1 MRKRLSMV
9 FVLALALAMAAAL
22 VGCACSASQKE
33 APAPETGVY
42 QGTLVMALQEQMSV
56 AGEDGDVV
64 FKTTADT
71 KYALGNMDEIYLDDI
86 VSVKYHEE
94 NAGKVADEVD
104 LVEHMD
110 TAIEFAG
117 KLVDSDKESLT
128 LVSKSST
135 VTFQMDT
142 DTYLV
147 GDLSQGDDIE
157 LTYLGNLNENPYANV
172 VAVVN
177 EGNQPETLT
186 VHGAVSELAENTL
199 LLGID
204 SAHAYRFNMTP
215 NTKVMGAANDVQA
228 GDQVDITYKG
238 SIKNAPEALEINIVK
253 QGQDRA
259 YVINGKIADVAK
271 NSVTLETEKA
281 KYTFA
286 TNEYTKYNGDKV
298 TKGYKAE
305 ITYTGSLNDKPV
317 AGIVYCV
324 KSDKAAKAAAKKQQ
338 SKSTS
343 AKKNAKSSSATA
355 SSKSNA
361 STTSSGSKAKKE
373 EKKES
378 KKEATAEEDEQQ
390 TAEDSG
396 EPAVAPEEESAEPAA
411 DDQESEEASEPEE
424 GGNEPDAP
432 DPEPDPAADEPEPD
446 PDEPAADEPEDED
459 ATEPEEGGNEPDAPE
474 PEPDPAADEPEAE
487 EADEPEAEEP
497 EAEEATE
504 PEEADEPEAEEAEE
518 PEEAAE
524 PEAKPD
530 VKVSGKGTIIKGDE
544 KKHTVEIEMNDGTK
558 VTLTIDKDTS
568 VASGYIPE
576 KGDVVKVVY
585 GSESLTLKKIQLVN
599 RADDTKAAKD
609 EEQAADDEEAA
620 KDDDEATEEE

>member
-22 VGCACSASQKE
+22 AGCACSASQKE
-33 APAPETGVY
+33 APAPETGEY

-110 TAIEFAG
+110 TALEFAG
-117 KLVDSDKESLT
+117 KLVDSDKDSLT

-135 VTFQMDT
+135 VTFQMDSE
-142 DTYLV
+142 TYLV

-317 AGIVYCV
+317 AGVVYCV
-324 KSDKAAKAAAKKQQ
+324 KSDKAAKATAKKQQ

-343 AKKNAKSSSATA
+343 AKKNVKSSSTTA

-361 STTSSGSKAKKE
+361 STTSSGDA
-373 EKKES
+373 EKKDQA
-378 KKEATAEEDEQQ
+378 KEGTIEKDEQSV
-390 TAEDSG
+390 EDSG
-396 EPAVAPEEESAEPAA
+396 ESAVAPEEEATEPAA
-411 DDQESEEASEPEE
+411 DDQGSEE
-424 GGNEPDAP
+424 
-432 DPEPDPAADEPEPD
+432 
-446 PDEPAADEPEDED
+446 
-459 ATEPEEGGNEPDAPE
+459 ATEPEEGGNDPDTPE
-474 PEPDPAADEPEAE
+474 PEPDPAADEPEPAADEPTGDEPEDEGATDPE
-487 EADEPEAEEP
+487 EGGNEPDADEPEPDPAADEPEADADEPAADEP
-497 EAEEATE
+497 EDEEATE
-504 PEEADEPEAEEAEE
+504 PEEAEEPAAEEAEPEEADE

-609 EEQAADDEEAA
+609 EEKAADDEEAA
-620 KDDDEATEEE
+620 KDDDEATEEK